1 VAEYSIEDSTVIP
14 TISKRLEGRY
24 RWMIGP
30 ATTASIG
37 VGNQW
42 LDFSEPDARQV
53 QLFETNAE
61 IFSRLTDNCSISGTV
76 NYLNEQD
83 TRFGTT
89 KGFQIDSQL
98 EYQYRQVTAT
108 VGAELNFLERRD
120 DRIDSIFLYLRALRR
135 F

>member
-1 VAEYSIEDSTVIP
+1 
-14 TISKRLEGRY
+14 
-24 RWMIGP
+24 MIGP

-42 LDFSEPDARQV
+42 LDFGEPDARQV
-53 QLFETNAE
+53 QLFETSAE
-61 IFSRLTDNCSISGTV
+61 IFSRLTDNYSISSAV
-76 NYLNEQD
+76 NYRNEDD
-83 TRFGTT
+83 TRFGITR
-89 KGFQIDSQL
+89 GFQIDNKL

-120 DRIDSIFLYLRALRR
+120 DRIDGIFLYIRALRR

>member
-1 VAEYSIEDSTVIP
+1 MAKIP

-30 ATTASIG
+30 ATTASLG
-37 VGNQW
+37 VANQW
-42 LDFSEPDARQV
+42 LDFSEPDERQV
-53 QLFETNAE
+53 ELFETTAE
-61 IFSRLTDNCSISGTV
+61 IFSRLTDNYSISSAV
-76 NYLNEQD
+76 NYRNEED

-89 KGFQIDSQL
+89 LGFQIDNRL

-108 VGAELNFLERRD
+108 IGAELNFLERRD
-120 DRIDSIFLYLRALRR
+120 DRIDGVFLYLRALRR